1 MTGCA
6 RFIIA
11 LIILIPLAYF
21 AAKFINGGEGIPEVE
36 EFLDRMLNK

>member
-6 RFIIA
+6 RFFIA
-11 LIILIPLAYF
+11 LLILIPVAYF

-36 EFLDRMLNK
+36 EFLNRIFG